1 METKKARYHITITD
15 NETGKIEHDAD
26 ACVIICACKEG
37 DGVANLVAVDA
48 GALSFAEVF
57 ADMLRTM
64 KNITKSHPEIP
75 LIAAGLTSHPAD
87 EETPTEETG
96 GADCE

>member
-26 ACVIICACKEG
+26 ACVIIGAFGDKE
-37 DGVANLVAVDA
+37 GVANLVAVDA
-48 GALSFAEVF
+48 GAVTFAKTF
-57 ADMLRTM
+57 ADMSRTM
-64 KNITKSHPEIP
+64 AR
-75 LIAAGLTSHPAD
+75 IAMQQPGIAILASRMKGHPAD